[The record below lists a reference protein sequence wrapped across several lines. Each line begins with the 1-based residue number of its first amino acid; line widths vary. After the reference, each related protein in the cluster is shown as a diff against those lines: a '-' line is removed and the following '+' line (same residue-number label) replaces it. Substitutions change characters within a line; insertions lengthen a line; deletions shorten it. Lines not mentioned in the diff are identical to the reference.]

1 MTEFRAPMNTSPDP
15 RRATTGWWGIGSV
28 AAGVTAAAFLPAALF
43 GGHNWSMDLWNSAPV
58 WVICCCIGVATGIR
72 GMQKQRY
79 ATRKQIM
86 TAATGTLISL
96 VVFVTFA
103 MISLMAAA

>member
-1 MTEFRAPMNTSPDP
+1 MNSSHDP
-15 RRATTGWWGIGSV
+15 RRATIGWWGIGSV
-28 AAGVTAAAFLPAALF
+28 VSGVVASAFLPAALL
-43 GGHNWSMDLWNSAPV
+43 GGRNWSLDLWNASPI

-79 ATRKQIM
+79 ATRRQIM